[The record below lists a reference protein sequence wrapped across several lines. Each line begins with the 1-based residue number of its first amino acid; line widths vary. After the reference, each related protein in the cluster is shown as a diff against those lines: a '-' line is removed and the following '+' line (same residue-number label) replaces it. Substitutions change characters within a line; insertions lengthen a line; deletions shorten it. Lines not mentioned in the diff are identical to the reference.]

1 MHIELYIYIYVYD
14 NNIKEPQIGVNG
26 GVSG

>member
-14 NNIKEPQIGVNG
+14 NNIKEPQIGVHG